1 MVNLKSQFSSSLSSS
16 ESLLISLIDA
26 FFVFFSF
33 FYFIAIWFVSSGA
46 FLIMTNYANFMK
58 VPKKRVDMITR
69 ARVDVCRILAFGNKS
84 EFGIFITR
92 PYAIAPRIMP
102 P

>member
-1 MVNLKSQFSSSLSSS
+1 
-16 ESLLISLIDA
+16 
-26 FFVFFSF
+26 
-33 FYFIAIWFVSSGA
+33 
-46 FLIMTNYANFMK
+46 MTNYANFMK